1 MIGVKVKDDMQKLN
15 KYLKRISDTRQVM
28 HILEECGERGVE
40 ALRVSTPIDSG
51 ETSQSWSYEIT
62 EDSNGYVINF
72 NNSHVNN
79 GVNIAI
85 ILQHGHGT
93 RNGGYVQGR
102 DYINPAL
109 KPVFDEMVNELA
121 KEVSRL

>member
-28 HILEECGERGVE
+28 YILENCGERGVE

-109 KPVFDEMVNELA
+109 KPVFDEMVNDLA